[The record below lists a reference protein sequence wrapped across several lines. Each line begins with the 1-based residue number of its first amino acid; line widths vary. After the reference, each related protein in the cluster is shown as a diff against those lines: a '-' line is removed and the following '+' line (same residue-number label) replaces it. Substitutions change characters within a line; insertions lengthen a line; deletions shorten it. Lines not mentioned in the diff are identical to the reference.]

1 MRVECLPDFVIVP
14 VSTQVYVCMCLCKA
28 ISVQCN
34 VSGVNAESAFIIP
47 AQGFAV
53 RSECIE
59 MSGCLA
65 VLWPQLQCSSNK
77 YTIHSHR
84 KVHINMCLWNV
95 HHLVRHIIRSY
106 FLKSKWQKEK
116 QKKNNTENPPG
127 NTEIS
132 GRRAK
137 PYTQTH
143 TNERRNPFRKFT
155 VPLNYV
161 ATIQCVMWCVFV
173 CSFLSSSFF
182 SYALFPRILFSS
194 GAPNLGG
201 TLSATHSI
209 ISNTSFRRRNKNSSL
224 LSALFCGCCCCC
236 GCGFGSQEQVHRTH
250 WHI

>member
-1 MRVECLPDFVIVP
+1 MHW
-14 VSTQVYVCMCLCKA
+14 
-28 ISVQCN
+28 
-34 VSGVNAESAFIIP
+34 NAWLF
-47 AQGFAV
+47 
-53 RSECIE
+53 
-59 MSGCLA
+59 GCLVA
-65 VLWPQLQCSSNK
+65 TASMFKQQIYHPFSPQSAHKHVSMKCSSSSLPHNP
-77 YTIHSHR
+77 
-84 KVHINMCLWNV
+84 
-95 HHLVRHIIRSY
+95 IIFSEIKMTKKRS
-106 FLKSKWQKEK
+106 
-116 QKKNNTENPPG
+116 KKHNTENPPG

-137 PYTQTH
+137 PHTQTH

-194 GAPNLGG
+194 GAPNLVG
-201 TLSATHSI
+201 TLYATHSI
-209 ISNTSFRRRNKNSSL
+209 FSNTSFRRRNKNSSL

-236 GCGFGSQEQVHRTH
+236 GCGFGLQEQVHRTH